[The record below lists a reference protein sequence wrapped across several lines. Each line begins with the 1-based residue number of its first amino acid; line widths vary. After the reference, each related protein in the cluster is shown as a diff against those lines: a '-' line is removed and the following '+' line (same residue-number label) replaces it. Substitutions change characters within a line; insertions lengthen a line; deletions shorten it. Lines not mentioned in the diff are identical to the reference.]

1 MNGLRNAWRT
11 AVSATALAGGV
22 LLLTPQPASACT
34 VGIGYKPSFNVRDL
48 GHPKTCST
56 GASLGGAGAVA
67 VLVPGAL
74 VAASW
79 CAHRKSERGFGA
91 PSENGSTGPSQ
102 ALVSYLDATGI
113 AAGRRRDSSTDPVS
127 GSQRRTE
134 QETGGHGADRSL

>member
-1 MNGLRNAWRT
+1 MNGLRITWRT
-11 AVSATALAGGV
+11 AAGATALAASV

-34 VGIGYKPSFNVRDL
+34 VGIGYKPSFDVRDL
-48 GHPKTCST
+48 SHPKTCST

-79 CAHRKSERGFGA
+79 CAHRKTERGFGA

-102 ALVSYLDATGI
+102 ALASYLDATGI
-113 AAGRRRDSSTDPVS
+113 AVGRRRDGSADPVS
-127 GSQRRTE
+127 GSASRTE
-134 QETGGHGADRSL
+134 QETGGHSAERSL